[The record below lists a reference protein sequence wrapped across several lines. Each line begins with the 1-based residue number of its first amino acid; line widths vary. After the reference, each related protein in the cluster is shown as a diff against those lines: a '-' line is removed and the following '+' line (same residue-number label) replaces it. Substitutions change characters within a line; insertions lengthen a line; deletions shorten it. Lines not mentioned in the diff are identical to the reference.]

1 MLKLNSRSDRGSA
14 IAELAYVLPLLSL
27 VLIGAAELGRI
38 AYFAIEV
45 SNAARA
51 GAAYGAQNSGTAAT
65 QNSTAESAIT
75 TAALDD
81 APELAK
87 VATSFTATAVT
98 VEDCETVNSNSGAVT
113 ENPSPPVPYPMV
125 TPCATSTTTGVTN
138 TIVNYVQVTTQATV
152 KTMLKYPGI
161 PTSFTL
167 NGFAQMRV
175 IQN

>member
-1 MLKLNSRSDRGSA
+1 MVKLNSRNDSGSA
-14 IAELAYVLPLLSL
+14 FVELALILPLLSL

-51 GAAYGAQNSGTAAT
+51 GAAYGAQSGTTSASSNSAAV
-65 QNSTAESAIT
+65 Q

-81 APELAK
+81 APELAN
-87 VATSFTATAVT
+87 AASTFTATAAT
-98 VEDCETVNSNSGAVT
+98 LQDCETVNTNNGSVT
-113 ENPSPPVPYPMV
+113 ENPSTPVPYPM
-125 TPCATSTTTGVTN
+125 TTACATSTTNGITN
-138 TIVNYVQVTTQATV
+138 TIVNYVQVTTTATV
-152 KTMLKYPGI
+152 STMFHYPGI
-161 PTSFTL
+161 PRSFTL